1 MVDSVSR
8 SLSSVINSVSEDPP
22 APKLSRRDDMVENQK
37 GQKTMGDSNGRLL
50 VQSLD

>member
-8 SLSSVINSVSEDPP
+8 SRSSVINSVSEGPA

-37 GQKTMGDSNGRLL
+37 GQKMTAESNERLL
-50 VQSLD
+50 FHSLD